1 MRRITVPFI
10 HSKDSEKMKKNIE
23 ETLGNLE
30 KLGKDV
36 GAFKELLNRT
46 TVKMFKINEK

>member
-1 MRRITVPFI
+1 MTKITVPLI
-10 HSKDSEKMKKNIE
+10 HSKDSEQMKKNLE

-30 KLGKDV
+30 KLGKDI
-36 GAFKELLNRT
+36 GSFKELLNRT